1 MHKLIT
7 LGMLIILIGC
17 VVLFAGVI
25 TSVHKQGESCTTT
38 TVKTGGIILIG
49 PIPIVF
55 GTDRNVVLLS
65 ICGVI
70 LFLLT
75 YLVWR
80 SR

>member
-1 MHKLIT
+1 MHKVIT
-7 LGMLIILIGC
+7 LGILIIFMGC

-25 TSVHKQGESCTTT
+25 TSMHKQGESCTT

-55 GTDRNVVLLS
+55 GTNRNVVIFS
-65 ICGVI
+65 ICGAI